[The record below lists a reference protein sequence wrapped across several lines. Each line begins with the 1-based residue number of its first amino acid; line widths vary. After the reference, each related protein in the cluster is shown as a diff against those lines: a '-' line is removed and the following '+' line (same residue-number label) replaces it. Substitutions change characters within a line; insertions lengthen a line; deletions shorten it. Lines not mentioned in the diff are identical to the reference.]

1 MDEIILCK
9 YGEMALKG
17 LNKNSFESVLLKNIK
32 RRLKDLGEFKIYSA
46 QSTIYIEPLND
57 FFDID
62 EAFSRLQKVFG
73 LAALCRA
80 KKLPKDFD
88 EICKQSLPY
97 LKEKL
102 SGYKTFKVES
112 KRSDKTFP
120 LNSME
125 LSKQFGGFI
134 NQRFKELSVDVKN
147 PEVVVRLEIRDF
159 AAFVHAENIKGA
171 GGLPVG
177 TSGKAMLLLSGGI
190 DSPVAAYMMAKRG
203 IIINC
208 IHFMS
213 PPYTSDRALLKVE
226 HLCERLVPYCG
237 TINFY
242 AVHFTEIQE
251 AIKKY
256 CPEEFFTVI
265 MRRMMMRIASKV
277 AEKNDCLA
285 LITGESVAQVASQ
298 TLGAIRCTDAVCTLP
313 VFRPVAGLDKVEIV
327 EIAQKI
333 DTFDISIEPYEDCC
347 TVFTPRHPKTN
358 PSLEAIEK
366 AESKF
371 DFEPLIEKAVETVSY
386 KYF

>member
-17 LNKNSFESVLLKNIK
+17 LNKNSFESVLTKNIK
-32 RRLKDLGEFKIYSA
+32 RRLNPLGDFKIYSA
-46 QSTIYIEPLND
+46 QSTVYIEPTND

-62 EAFSRLQKVFG
+62 EAFERLQKVFG
-73 LAALCRA
+73 IASLCRA
-80 KKLPKDFD
+80 KKLPKDFNA
-88 EICKQSLPY
+88 ICKDSLPY
-97 LKEKL
+97 LEEKL
-102 SGYKTFKVES
+102 AGYKTFKVES
-112 KRSDKTFP
+112 KRSDKSFP
-120 LNSME
+120 MNSME
-125 LSKQFGGFI
+125 LSKSFGGFI
-134 NQRFKELSVDVKN
+134 NQHFKDISVDVKN
-147 PEVVVRLEIRDF
+147 PEVTVRLEIRDF

-203 IIINC
+203 ININC

-256 CPEEFFTVI
+256 CPEELFTVI
-265 MRRMMMRIASKV
+265 MRRMMMRIAVKV
-277 AEKNDCLA
+277 AEAHDCLA

-298 TLGAIRCTDAVCTLP
+298 TLGAIKCTDAVSTLP

-333 DTFDISIEPYEDCC
+333 DTFEISIEPYEDCC
-347 TVFTPRHPKTN
+347 TVFTPKHPKTN
-358 PSLEAIEK
+358 PSIEIIEK
-366 AESKF
+366 AEAKY
-371 DFEPLIEKAVETVSY
+371 DFEPLIDKAVQTVSY